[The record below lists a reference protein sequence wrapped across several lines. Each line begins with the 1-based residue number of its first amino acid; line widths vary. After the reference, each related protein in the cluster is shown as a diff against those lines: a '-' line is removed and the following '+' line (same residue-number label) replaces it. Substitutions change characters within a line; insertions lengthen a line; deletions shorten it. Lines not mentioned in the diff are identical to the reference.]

1 MSITSEESLF
11 EEESFDGGGIPDD
24 LPLENSEKIDRTFP
38 EEQTVRAHRQR
49 YNGVWK
55 EKREYKRYQTKDD

>member
-11 EEESFDGGGIPDD
+11 EEESFDGDGISDD
-24 LPLENSEKIDRTFP
+24 LPLENSEKIERAFP
-38 EEQTVRAHRQR
+38 EEQTARAHRQR

-55 EKREYKRYQTKDD
+55 EKREYKRYQAKEG